1 MVSDSYGYKKIEIE
15 SKRISSTTS
24 QLHTGFYGVS
34 THCFTGKTFQANEK
48 TCIYC
53 LSKHQWRLEVA
64 LGKFQHEFGILR
76 RLGKYEIFS
85 QINTFQIPNFTIS
98 QKAADRPPDQLT
110 KEKSL
115 LYLINTKVKIFA
127 SSIKLKIIMKFQ
139 NQTTQKRLE
148 SMEQNA
154 FAKIQNQIQ

>member
-34 THCFTGKTFQANEK
+34 DHYFNFFRQTKKHVYIVFQN
-48 TCIYC
+48 TNGD
-53 LSKHQWRLEVA
+53 LRLRQVSFKA
-64 LGKFQHEFGILR
+64 GQSEFGILC

-127 SSIKLKIIMKFQ
+127 SIILWVLYFGDD
-139 NQTTQKRLE
+139 
-148 SMEQNA
+148 
-154 FAKIQNQIQ
+154 F